1 MPSWNNDLSANK
13 FKNMY
18 IQDINSTGF
27 ALDVSGDVIF
37 RNSNF
42 GVNIDNPVN
51 SLEVSGNSVLET
63 VKIHNEN
70 GIHFDNQTKGSFIGS
85 ELTSDL
91 VDGSSNFAFGINN
104 DYQRIKQWT
113 QYDTSMNDSSVLSV
127 DASNNTFVAV
137 GHNNFA
143 YSDDDGKSWNNI
155 DVDAGVYDSTY
166 NYGIEK
172 IRIFRNNDT
181 AKSLKINEIQYW
193 VNDSNIIQNSVSF
206 SYNGSSDSSLNFLK
220 NNNPISRD
228 RLGINYISNADIS
241 NDLIITLDPS
251 NHIFK
256 DSQAIVLYNNPEDLT
271 GLADASLQLI
281 DYDGEVVFE
290 ALLAGEKNIYRLDG
304 VDFSTAFNFGG
315 NSNHEYIID
324 DKDYN
329 FNIVRLERTAY
340 AGLPMRFHELQIWKK
355 KIPEETTFNNIIL
368 QNNGSSDINISEI
381 ELWVNVDGSSVNIC
395 RDNNYGATTS
405 AGEYN
410 GSRTSNI
417 GLNAGSQIQVSFNQ
431 IINYDNIQSIVLYNP
446 NTIANQASPFLYDNN
461 INFSINLD
469 ASNLFTFNNFT
480 EISNNDIFRFDGPA
494 MNDNVDTS
502 NNYDATSKIPSL
514 ENITYTPPETET
526 PINIS
531 IITTLL
537 DSLYIENV
545 IQTDK
550 LKPIEDQKIT
560 YSTLNYTS
568 NPINFENIYDDDF
581 DTSFSSI
588 DPNDDDGIQIG
599 ATNIITFTDT
609 QSVDDIVSIVIF
621 TKGGENMKGV

>member
-91 VDGSSNFAFGINN
+91 VDGSSNFALGNNN

-127 DASNNTFVAV
+127 DACNNTFVAV

-193 VNDSNIIQNSVSF
+193 VNGLNIIQNSVSF
-206 SYNGSSDSSLNFLK
+206 SYNGSSDSNLNFLK

-304 VDFSTAFNFGG
+304 VDFSSAFNFGG
-315 NSNHEYIID
+315 NGNDGYIID

-329 FNIVRLERTAY
+329 FNIIRLERTAY

-368 QNNGSSDINISEI
+368 QNNGSSSTTIAEI
-381 ELWVNVDGSSVNIC
+381 EVWINVDGSSVNIC
-395 RDNNYGATTS
+395 DIDNNPSYGATTTEPGQS
-405 AGEYN
+405 LAIGGNRISTVPIN
-410 GSRTSNI
+410 GT
-417 GLNAGSQIQVSFNQ
+417 SQIQVNFNQ
-431 IINYDNIQSIVLYNP
+431 VVNYDDIQSIVLYNP
-446 NTIANQASPFLYDNN
+446 IPLSGFVPYDNN

-494 MNDNVDTS
+494 MNNNIDTS
-502 NNYDATSKIPSL
+502 NNYIATSKIPSL
-514 ENITYTPPETET
+514 ENITYNTT
-526 PINIS
+526 INIS
-531 IITTLL
+531 IVRTLL
-537 DSLYIENV
+537 
-545 IQTDK
+545 
-550 LKPIEDQKIT
+550 
-560 YSTLNYTS
+560 
-568 NPINFENIYDDDF
+568 
-581 DTSFSSI
+581 
-588 DPNDDDGIQIG
+588 
-599 ATNIITFTDT
+599 
-609 QSVDDIVSIVIF
+609 
-621 TKGGENMKGV
+621 

>member
-1 MPSWNNDLSANK
+1 MIL
-13 FKNMY
+13 
-18 IQDINSTGF
+18 
-27 ALDVSGDVIF
+27 
-37 RNSNF
+37 
-42 GVNIDNPVN
+42 ID
-51 SLEVSGNSVLET
+51 
-63 VKIHNEN
+63 
-70 GIHFDNQTKGSFIGS
+70 
-85 ELTSDL
+85 
-91 VDGSSNFAFGINN
+91 
-104 DYQRIKQWT
+104 
-113 QYDTSMNDSSVLSV
+113 DSSVLSV
-127 DASNNTFVAV
+127 DACNNTFVAV

-155 DVDAGVYDSTY
+155 DLDSGVYDSTY

-193 VNDSNIIQNSVSF
+193 VNGLNRIQNSVSF

-220 NNNPISRD
+220 NNNLISRD

-304 VDFSTAFNFGG
+304 VDFSSAFNFGG
-315 NSNHEYIID
+315 NGNDGYIID

-329 FNIVRLERTAY
+329 FNIIRLERTAY

-368 QNNGSSDINISEI
+368 QNNGSTITYITEI
-381 ELWVNVDGSSVNIC
+381 EVWINVDGSSVNIC
-395 RDNNYGATTS
+395 DIDNNPSYGATTTPTDIGTAHIDGNRSSS
-405 AGEYN
+405 AAISGN
-410 GSRTSNI
+410 
-417 GLNAGSQIQVSFNQ
+417 SQIQVNFNQ
-431 IINYDNIQSIVLYNP
+431 VINYDDIQSIVLYNP
-446 NTIANQASPFLYDNN
+446 IPLSTTFVPYDNN

-514 ENITYTPPETET
+514 ENVTYIAANT
-526 PINIS
+526 NIS
-531 IITTLL
+531 IIRTLL

-550 LKPIEDQKIT
+550 LKPIGDQKIT

-609 QSVDDIVSIVIF
+609 QSVDDIVSIIIF
-621 TKGGENMKGV
+621 TKGGENMKGVSLKLFQMQN